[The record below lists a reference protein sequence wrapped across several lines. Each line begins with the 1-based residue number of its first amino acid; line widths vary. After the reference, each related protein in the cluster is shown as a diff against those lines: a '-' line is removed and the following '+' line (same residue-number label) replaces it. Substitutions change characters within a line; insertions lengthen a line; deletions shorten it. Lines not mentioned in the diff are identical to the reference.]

1 MTSISNLSHHVESKP
16 HVATWQSKA
25 LSSVLAAS
33 FGMVLIY
40 GAAFANVSA
49 LHNAAQD
56 GRHSAGFPCH

>member
-1 MTSISNLSHHVESKP
+1 MTSISGLSHPVESKP
-16 HVATWQSKA
+16 YVTTWQNKA

-33 FGMVLIY
+33 FGLVLIY

-49 LHNAAQD
+49 LHNAAHD

>member
-1 MTSISNLSHHVESKP
+1 MTSISGLTLPAASKP

-33 FGMVLIY
+33 VGMVLIY

-49 LHNAAQD
+49 LHNAAHD